1 MTLSSGPLSNQL
13 TMVITELDVGGAERA
28 FVRIAIGLKSL
39 GWNVRVISLWD
50 AGRMADPLR
59 QAGITVEALSCRG
72 AYDLR
77 AIGRLQRALQANP
90 PAALLTFLHQANI
103 AGRIAA
109 RRVGIRTVV
118 CGVRVADRRLSVRW
132 PELLTKKYVTHYV
145 AVSQSVAKAHQE
157 LCGIAPQHF
166 SVIYNGVDHKEIS
179 AAPVAPRQELYCS
192 DDDQV
197 ILCVGRLSPQKAPL
211 DVVEAIDEL
220 RRLDPDRH
228 ARRKL
233 VFVGNGTL
241 LPDLQKMISDRQLE
255 NHVHL
260 IGWRADVAS
269 VMKSATLLVLASR
282 WEGLPNVI
290 LEAQTAGLPVVAA
303 AVDGCREVIEDGQ
316 TGRLFPPGD
325 KNRLAE
331 ILQELLG
338 EKRLPNHA
346 PPKTLEDLAIKGRAF
361 ASRFSWEKCI
371 AEYDAL
377 LRNLQ
382 SAESD
387 ASRPLN
393 SG

>member
-1 MTLSSGPLSNQL
+1 MTLSSGSVSNQL

-50 AGRMADPLR
+50 AGQMADPLR
-59 QAGITVEALSCRG
+59 QAGIAVEALGCHG
-72 AYDLR
+72 AYDIR
-77 AIGRLQRALQANP
+77 AVGRLQRALQANP

-109 RRVGIRTVV
+109 KRVGIRTVV

-145 AVSQSVAKAHQE
+145 AVSHAVAKAHQE
-157 LCGIAPQHF
+157 LCHIDPRHF
-166 SVIYNGVDHKEIS
+166 SVIYNGVDHEEIE
-179 AAPVAPRQELYCS
+179 AAPVTPRHELNCT

-220 RRLDPDRH
+220 RKLAPESY

-233 VFVGNGTL
+233 VFVGSGPLLSALRTL
-241 LPDLQKMISDRQLE
+241 IADRKLE

-260 IGWRADVAS
+260 IGWRADVVS

-316 TGRLFPPGD
+316 TGRLFPPGN
-325 KNRLAE
+325 KQRLAE
-331 ILQELLG
+331 ILQELLE
-338 EKRLPNHA
+338 EKRLLNHA
-346 PPKTLEDLAIKGRAF
+346 APKSLEALAIKGRAF

-371 AEYDAL
+371 AEYDVL

-387 ASRPLN
+387 ASRPPH
-393 SG
+393 GR